1 MTKGYQFRE
10 VCTVQYGTTVQY
22 STYKVQYNIF
32 QATEFQRRGRGH
44 AGDLGQSIHRAIR
57 AQARNIVPP
66 RLQQVNPVADT
77 GVFFGGITR

>member
-1 MTKGYQFRE
+1 M
-10 VCTVQYGTTVQY
+10 VQQY

-32 QATEFQRRGRGH
+32 QATEFQRGGRGGGH
-44 AGDLGQSIHRAIR
+44 WDLGQSIHRAIR

-77 GVFFGGITR
+77 GFFFGGITR